1 MSDDLLT
8 RLRKV
13 EPDEPGERTRWYRN
27 PDGPE
32 AADEIERLRAAL
44 SEMVYETTHL
54 SAMQDDGS
62 HWCRITK
69 ETLVQARAALNVA
82 RPAIEE
88 EMRDE
93 IECLRAALMK
103 RIHKYN
109 FCLHAVCVWPSSC
122 FCQDAYEAALKETGD
137 G

>member
-1 MSDDLLT
+1 MTNDLVQ
-8 RLRKV
+8 RLRDPSSRCCHADIM
-13 EPDEPGERTRWYRN
+13 E
-27 PDGPE
+27 E
-32 AADEIERLRAAL
+32 AADAIERLRAAL

-103 RIHKYN
+103 RLLT
-109 FCLHAVCVWPSSC
+109 CRVRVAVLVFLPRCI
-122 FCQDAYEAALKETGD
+122 
-137 G
+137 